1 MFAVNPHFDIYPS
14 YTLTDL
20 DSGNSAVVVPERGA
34 IITSWRVGDR
44 ELLYLDRERFLDP
57 TLSVRGGIPILF
69 PICGNLPGNTYTLD
83 DRAYTLK
90 QHGFA
95 RELPWRVVAED
106 TTDAASLS
114 LVLDSNDTT
123 RSVYPFDFT
132 VRFTYRL
139 RGQDL
144 ILDREYTN
152 HSDRAMPMSTGLHP
166 YFNTADKNRLEFNL
180 PATAYQN
187 QQDKSIHPFTGT
199 FDFSQSEIDVGLTDL
214 TSTRATV
221 IDRECNLEL
230 TMTSDKIDRHLVF
243 WTLAGKD
250 FYCLEP
256 WTAPRN
262 SLNTGEDLIS
272 IDPGATLTARVQ
284 LSARFF

>member
-83 DRAYTLK
+83 GRVYTLQ

-123 RSVYPFDFT
+123 RLVYPFDFT

-144 ILDREYTN
+144 IIDREYTN
-152 HSDRAMPMSTGLHP
+152 HSDRSMPMSTGFHP
-166 YFNTADKNRLEFNL
+166 YFNTADKHQLEFTL

-199 FDFSQSEIDVGLTDL
+199 FDWSQSEIDVGLTDL

-221 IDRECNLEL
+221 IDRQCNLEL

-243 WTLAGKD
+243 WTVAGKD

-262 SLNTGEDLIS
+262 SLNTGDDLIS

-284 LSARFF
+284 LSARFL